1 MSETW
6 TILEKQVTGQT
17 QYVTASW
24 LDDAGN
30 EAILNTTQ
38 SLPNAAVGPNS
49 AVSPPF
55 NIEGY
60 GSGITMSYQ
69 VVAGVNVQMA
79 LDTNNDM
86 TGIIRN
92 KNLIGS
98 ITANTTVSN
107 AATAIV
113 VPTTTGTGS
122 GATFSLTSTTT
133 GGTTTFTSIEIT
145 TNSGSGYKPGDTFTW
160 TTAVLTGAGFGVV
173 ANNLVL
179 TLQEDNLYIA
189 DDSWVETLTPA
200 TVGTGTFF
208 MTSKEAHGA
217 ARVRIKSANVG
228 NLLVSNFRLICNS

>member
-17 QYVTASW
+17 QYVTAAW
-24 LDDAGN
+24 LQDDGS
-30 EAILNTTQ
+30 EAILGTTQ

-49 AVSPPF
+49 AVSSPF

-92 KNLIGS
+92 KNLVGS
-98 ITANTTVSN
+98 ITTFTTPSN
-107 AATAIV
+107 AITAAV
-113 VPTTTGTGS
+113 VPTTTGTGT
-122 GATFSLTSTTT
+122 GATFLLTSTTT
-133 GGTTTFTSIEIT
+133 GGITTFTSIKI
-145 TNSGSGYKPGDTFTW
+145 TNSGSGYKPGDTLTW
-160 TTAVLTGAGFGVV
+160 SPGALNPAFGVP
-173 ANNLVL
+173 NPGPDLVL

-189 DDSWVETLTPA
+189 DNSWVETLTPA

-228 NLLVSNFRLICNS
+228 NLQVSNFRLMCNS